1 MEEHFDYTNHKKY
14 DVDLNYKIISNLPK
28 ITDEQIINNLKI
40 IIGDNFSI
48 TGIIEWDGLEQF
60 LMENG
65 LRKQDV
71 LLAYVKSLYK

>member
-1 MEEHFDYTNHKKY
+1 M
-14 DVDLNYKIISNLPK
+14 NYKIISNLPK